1 VPDAQKIRPR
11 LRKGVK
17 VSMSETP
24 NNEPDKDAPET
35 SGDEPKAAEAGGQ
48 ADELMVPAGEVS
60 QQEAVTLIRE
70 AAGQLKDFLADR
82 RRESEE
88 LARRMGRIEEEIQ
101 QNGGAGRHLT
111 ALSVVVAIIAFLAT
125 TGLWRLA
132 RSQSEVETALKQTMT
147 EVKASRDASLE
158 QIGAVEGVVADS
170 IAKQAEA
177 ALRLEKQLSEVE
189 SAGKRSAESLSGL
202 REQVTSASE
211 GVAKVRRDVT
221 ERLQQQSELTKSERA
236 RMVGEIKTAIGGLE
250 KSMEARS
257 QDLAKHSE
265 ELKSQQKEFSE
276 ATAKAKAERQAMIR
290 AATETVNAQLL
301 SLRTM
306 LDTLEEEPVG
316 TADTGA
322 TAATAKPTSPP
333 GKPAASKPPQA
344 KADLVETADA
354 KAESKPKDSSPTGK
368 KPVDTSAA
376 KAKPAE
382 AGEPRQKGD
391 GQKEQTKA
399 SGKEN
404 VAKEQTLKQ
413 QSATETKP
421 AQPKAEKG
429 KGGGKAEP
437 VAEKQS
443 QADKKAAAE
452 PPAKPKQKPS
462 RAATDEAVE
471 SKKNAAEATPPKK
484 TATNKPAVEPAAES
498 ANPS

>member
-1 VPDAQKIRPR
+1 
-11 LRKGVK
+11 
-17 VSMSETP
+17 MSEKPENDPEHETP
-24 NNEPDKDAPET
+24 EASGEP
-35 SGDEPKAAEAGGQ
+35 AAEEPAGEDTGRR
-48 ADELMVPAGEVS
+48 DDGLMVPAGEVS

-132 RSQSEVETALKQTMT
+132 RSQSDVESALKQTMT

-202 REQVTSASE
+202 KEQVNSAAE

-221 ERLQQQSELTKSERA
+221 ERLQQQSELTKSERS

-257 QDLAKHSE
+257 QDLAKQSE

-333 GKPAASKPPQA
+333 GRPAASKPPQA
-344 KADLVETADA
+344 KANSGETADA
-354 KAESKPKDSSPTGK
+354 KAGLKPKDSSPTGK
-368 KPVDTSAA
+368 KPADTSAA
-376 KAKPAE
+376 KAKPGE
-382 AGEPRQKGD
+382 AGKPRQKGD
-391 GQKEQTKA
+391 GQKEQTRP

-404 VAKEQTLKQ
+404 VAKERTLKQ

-429 KGGGKAEP
+429 KGGGKAVP
-437 VAEKQS
+437 VAAKQS
-443 QADKKAAAE
+443 QADKKPAAE
-452 PPAKPKQKPS
+452 PPAKPKQQPS
-462 RAATDEAVE
+462 RAAGDKAGETE
-471 SKKNAAEATPPKK
+471 KKAAEATPPKK
-484 TATNKPAVEPAAES
+484 TGTNKPAVEPVAES
-498 ANPS
+498 ADPT